1 MICGKNFERI
11 IFNNI
16 FSFFIEKLFFSGKI
30 NKMSDSAKFLIMK
43 YLLRQI
49 LNTTWELYYKLT
61 YDHLDIAL
69 KKAKNNYC
77 FFANLIILH
86 RSTFNNKIQNFRP
99 IHLDHMMPF
108 MIRSST
114 VLFTLS

>member
-1 MICGKNFERI
+1 M
-11 IFNNI
+11 

-43 YLLRQI
+43 NLLRQI

-77 FFANLIILH
+77 FFANLIYFTKAHLITKFKTFG
-86 RSTFNNKIQNFRP
+86 RSI
-99 IHLDHMMPF
+99 
-108 MIRSST
+108 
-114 VLFTLS
+114 